1 MSGRTT
7 AATSH
12 LLRLERKC
20 VFWLDLSSAFFL
32 RRFGGGSIQPAL
44 AKIRREIELDATT
57 QGGIAAIPDGT
68 LSPLAQVRRY
78 GLASADIPSP
88 KITGVLT
95 QTVAPRVNTLSEA
108 LVGRGGRTL
117 AGPCVCGRAIGQG
130 VWQCLDSCGQGSRD
144 LYLTLPIPHAEAWGA
159 GEAQTDLI

>member
-1 MSGRTT
+1 MFL
-7 AATSH
+7 A
-12 LLRLERKC
+12 
-20 VFWLDLSSAFFL
+20 DLS
-32 RRFGGGSIQPAL
+32 RRSFCDVLEEVPFSPPI
-44 AKIRREIELDATT
+44 KDRREIELDSTT

-68 LSPLAQVRRY
+68 LSPLAQVGRY

-130 VWQCLDSCGQGSRD
+130 VWQCLNSCGQGSRGD
-144 LYLTLPIPHAEAWGA
+144 HVRVLRCGA
-159 GEAQTDLI
+159 